1 MVGALLGTRWVSK
14 RRGWIFGTLAAV
26 AVILLGVLILFD
38 WNWLRGAIES
48 QVSGRLG
55 RPFRING
62 DLEVELSRQPRII
75 VESAELANAPWGSDA
90 PMVRIDRA
98 EVVIDLLKL
107 LQGEILLPVVSIRK
121 PDLLLETRPD
131 GPPNWQSGPSDKAS
145 RGPAPLP
152 RVGRL
157 EVSDASIRY
166 HDLGSGRNVT
176 AELTQ
181 IAGSTDGRL
190 RLNAAGKV
198 QGEPLDLQI
207 TGAPLGQLE
216 IRAEPYPASLALKL
230 GRSDLRGD
238 LTLDLS
244 GPRPF
249 ISADLESDRL
259 RPQDLKGAPADQPQ
273 APSADKSRGAERIPP
288 SDAPES
294 ALILAAAGVNFDALP
309 KVDVDVQFRGGDIEA
324 PEVRFTRLE
333 LDLKLRDGVAV
344 IDATGE
350 GTFRER
356 QPVTFEIH
364 AGTEDSLENPESR
377 YPLDVS
383 LHAGSTHATASGTVD
398 QPLNYTGLDVDVT
411 LQGPDLDKL
420 GKLLALPLPATPP
433 YELAGKITHQEQ
445 ERRWNLVA
453 LRGTV
458 GDSDIEGDVSL
469 ELSGQRPTVVADLKS
484 KTLDLDDL
492 GVLVGAPPG
501 TGPGETA
508 SRERRQQAAQEAAAN
523 APILPDKPF
532 DMPELRAIDARI
544 SFTGE
549 SVQAMKVPLE
559 QMDAKLTLEAG
570 RIEIDPV
577 RVGLAGGQVEA
588 AIGLDAQDVL
598 IGDLDLTL
606 RNVKLNQLLS
616 ALKVDV
622 GEIEMAKEGVG
633 TFGGR
638 AKLTIKGNSI
648 RDMAA
653 AANGEVAVV
662 MGGGQINA
670 LIIEALG
677 LDVGEIL
684 AVVAAGG
691 EEKDAGMV
699 PVQCFVSRFDVQDGV
714 MTTRAL
720 VLETSDS
727 TVTGSGTIDLGKETL
742 DLRLLAHP
750 KDASVLTAST
760 PVAIEGTFRDPKIDV
775 ISEELEEKGLAALA
789 LGVVLPVIG
798 AIFPFIE
805 TGEAQGVNCAALMKA
820 AEDAGGVSQGTSSTK
835 D

>member
-1 MVGALLGTRWVSK
+1 MS
-14 RRGWIFGTLAAV
+14 RRSRWIFGTLAAV
-26 AVILLGVLILFD
+26 AVILIGVLILFD
-38 WNWLRGAIES
+38 WNWLKGPIES
-48 QVSGRLG
+48 QVAGRLG
-55 RPFRING
+55 RPFRIHG
-62 DLEVELSRQPRII
+62 DLEVELSRRPRVI
-75 VESAELANAPWGSDA
+75 VETAELANAPWGSDA
-90 PMVRIDRA
+90 PMARIDRA

-107 LQGEILLPVVSIRK
+107 LQGEVLLPAVSIRK

-131 GPPNWQSGPSDKAS
+131 GSPNWQFGPSDEAS
-145 RGPAPLP
+145 PGPPALP
-152 RVGRL
+152 RIGRL
-157 EVSDASIRY
+157 DISDASIRY
-166 HDLGSGRNVT
+166 HDLGSGRNAT

-181 IAGSTDGRL
+181 IAGSTEGSL
-190 RLNAAGKV
+190 KLIAAGKV
-198 QGEPLDLQI
+198 QGQALDLQM

-216 IRAEPYPASLALKL
+216 TPAEPYPASLALEL

-238 LTLDLS
+238 LTVDLS
-244 GPRPF
+244 RPRPF

-259 RPQDLKGAPADQPQ
+259 RLQDLTGTPADQPQ
-273 APSADKSRGAERIPP
+273 PPSAGSRRAEPIPP
-288 SDAPES
+288 SEASES
-294 ALILAAAGVNFDALP
+294 APIIAAAGVNFDALP
-309 KVDVDVQFRGGDIEA
+309 EIDVDVQFRGDDLEA
-324 PEVRFTRLE
+324 PEVRLARLE

-344 IDATGE
+344 IGAAGE

-383 LHAGSTHATASGTVD
+383 LHAGQTHASASGTVD
-398 QPLNYTGLDVDVT
+398 QPLNHTGLDIDVT

-420 GKLLALPLPATPP
+420 GELLALPLPATPP

-445 ERRWNLVA
+445 EKRWNLVA
-453 LRGTV
+453 LSGTV

-484 KTLDLDDL
+484 NTFDLDEL

-508 SRERRQQAAQEAAAN
+508 SREQREQAAQEAAAN
-523 APILPDKPF
+523 APILPDEPF
-532 DMPELRAIDARI
+532 DMPEMRTIDARI

-570 RIEIDPV
+570 HLRIDPV

-588 AIGLDAQDVL
+588 AIGLDAKDVP

-616 ALKVDV
+616 AFEVNV
-622 GEIEMAKEGVG
+622 GEIEMTKEGVG

-638 AKLTIKGNSI
+638 AKLTVEGNSI
-648 RDMAA
+648 HAMAA

-684 AVVAAGG
+684 AVVAAGA
-691 EEKDAGMV
+691 EEKQGGMV
-699 PVQCFVSRFDVQDGV
+699 PVQCFVSRFDVRNGV

-760 PVAIEGTFRDPKIDV
+760 PVAIQGTFRDPKIDV
-775 ISEELEEKGLAALA
+775 VSEELEEKGLAALA

-805 TGEAQGVNCAALMKA
+805 TGEAEGANCAALMKA
-820 AEDAGGVSQGTSSTK
+820 AESVGGVSQGTTTRR
-835 D
+835 